1 MGTNG
6 VNGNKFVY
14 QINSGDNLTKIA
26 KRYDTTIEEILKLN
40 PQIKEPNF
48 IITGHKLI
56 ISDNKPF
63 VQKENYSPNN
73 MNLGAINIGGEEVQ
87 QLGGKEIQS
96 NFFANNLGALS
107 DITIND
113 SNPATKVV
121 VEIQAGKTMTRKDN
135 NTPYSIL
142 NKALGDHLD
151 NNSTIVTGDDG
162 KLKTKSE
169 WLENTDLYK
178 AFISEDVNGDNFQ
191 GENNTLL
198 ARGQSGN
205 RVQLPAVEIDAD
217 GNKYFTLQGEKNTLY
232 FDARG
237 KQVEFE
243 DGVIKGGSPVPQ
255 PAKPEVSKEEA
266 AIAAPN
272 PQDEKFLLR
281 MDNNDKVLNLGSF
294 YVNGK
299 AVEADSLKS
308 NFYANNINAFM
319 NETLNDDS
327 SASRLDV
334 QLNLGSQ
341 ISARDTSAQD
351 ILKKML
357 GNNFDKASR
366 VVQGE
371 DGNFHAVNTALQETD
386 LYKAFVSEN
395 VNGNNFADNKII
407 RSENGFNIVQF
418 PALEADE
425 NGNKY
430 YTLHTTHGKILYF
443 NDRGEAIKTE

>member
-319 NETLNDDS
+319 NETLNDNS

-334 QLNLGSQ
+334 
-341 ISARDTSAQD
+341 
-351 ILKKML
+351 
-357 GNNFDKASR
+357 
-366 VVQGE
+366 
-371 DGNFHAVNTALQETD
+371 
-386 LYKAFVSEN
+386 
-395 VNGNNFADNKII
+395 
-407 RSENGFNIVQF
+407 
-418 PALEADE
+418 
-425 NGNKY
+425 
-430 YTLHTTHGKILYF
+430 
-443 NDRGEAIKTE
+443 

>member
-205 RVQLPAVEIDAD
+205 RVQLPAVEIDAE
-217 GNKYFTLQGEKNTLY
+217 GNKYFTLQGENSTLY

-237 KQVEFE
+237 KHVEFE
-243 DGVIKGGSPVPQ
+243 NGVIKGGSPALQ
-255 PAKPEVSKEEA
+255 PAAPQVNSDET
-266 AIAAPN
+266 AIAAPDL
-272 PQDEKFLLR
+272 QTEKFLLR
-281 MDNNDKVLNLGSF
+281 MDNNDKVLNLGKF
-294 YVNGK
+294 YINGK
-299 AVEADSLKS
+299 PVETEESLKS
-308 NFYANNINAFM
+308 NFYANNVNVFM
-319 NETLNDDS
+319 NETLNDES
-327 SASRLDV
+327 GASRLDI
-334 QLNLGSQ
+334 QLNMGSQ

-351 ILKKML
+351 ILKKIL
-357 GNNFDKASR
+357 GNNFDKASK

-371 DGNFHAVNTALQETD
+371 NGGFQTANTALQETD
-386 LYKAFVSEN
+386 LYKAFVSEA
-395 VNGNNFADNKII
+395 VNGGNFADNKIV

-430 YTLHTTHGKILYF
+430 YTLHTTDGKILYF
-443 NDRGEAIKTE
+443 NDRGEEINI